1 MAKKN
6 EITKLKRGVAN
17 FNLIGKA
24 KIGEYTFNL
33 DQESSRADSDWIYN
47 QLNLGVDC
55 GNQYGI
61 IYCDMMGGYGTDR
74 ENKILVHGK
83 KTNENNI
90 LVDDFDNRFEVN
102 WDDRFEEE
110 ILESVGDMAFIT
122 VGLEKSDKDKVVYK
136 KFLSQYDAIE
146 YINEVLEEDMVVNVK
161 GNLKWSLYNDEP
173 QIKKEITSIVLS
185 KATEDKFK
193 AAFTQTIF
201 LAKNAIGKVDKE
213 TLTIPIECRVV
224 DYFKNYNDVEVK
236 TLLPIYKTFDLK
248 IDISNKDKA
257 NKIIEMFNVKKAK
270 TITQMVVDGYFSKGD
285 MLEVEVSKDDIPDD
299 IQELIDCG
307 LMDEQEVLE
316 KIAFANNGGN
326 KKEKMYIKSPKLKFT
341 GDDKKIPSI
350 DKVVEAYKEDD
361 FDISLILE
369 SLNIQDAFD
378 QALENEEEEEPDTN
392 NWLEGLD

>member
-6 EITKLKRGVAN
+6 EITKLKRGVGN

-24 KIGEYTFNL
+24 KIREYTFRL

-55 GNQYGI
+55 GTQYGV
-61 IYCDMMGGYGTDR
+61 IYCDLMGGYGTDR

-83 KTNENNI
+83 KENENKVMI
-90 LVDDFDNRFEVN
+90 DDFENRFEVN

-122 VGLEKSDKDKVVYK
+122 VGLEKGEKDKVIYK
-136 KFLSQYDAIE
+136 KFLSAYDAVE
-146 YINEVLEEDMVVNVK
+146 YINEVLEEDMVLNVR
-161 GNLKWSLYNDEP
+161 GNLKWSVYNDEP
-173 QIKKEITSIVLS
+173 QIRKEITSIVLS

-193 AAFTQTIF
+193 ATFNQTIF
-201 LAKNAIGKVDKE
+201 LSKDAIGKIDKDN
-213 TLTIPIECRVV
+213 LTIPIECRVV
-224 DYFKNYNDVEVK
+224 DYFKTYNDIEVK

-257 NKIIEMFNVKKAK
+257 NKIIEMFNVKKSK
-270 TITQMVVDGYFSKGD
+270 TITQMVVEGYFSKGD
-285 MLEVEVSKDDIPDD
+285 MVEIEISKDDFPDD

-307 LMDEQEVLE
+307 LMEEKDVLE

-326 KKEKMYIKSPKLKFT
+326 RKEKMYIKSPKIKFT
-341 GDDKKIPSI
+341 GDDKKTPSL
-350 DKVVEAYKEDD
+350 DKVVEAYREDD

-369 SLNIQDAFD
+369 SLNIKDVLD
-378 QALENEEEEEPDTN
+378 EALENDEEDLDAKD
-392 NWLEGLD
+392 WLAGLD